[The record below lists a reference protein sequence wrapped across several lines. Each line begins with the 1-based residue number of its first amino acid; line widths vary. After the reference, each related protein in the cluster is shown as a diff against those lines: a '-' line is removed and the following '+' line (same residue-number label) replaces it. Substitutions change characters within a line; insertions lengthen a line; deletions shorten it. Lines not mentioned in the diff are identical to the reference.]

1 MDFLNFV
8 IGLSEKTGRKIP
20 EVDNPKLYT
29 MKGLIAYLAR

>member
-8 IGLSEKTGRKIP
+8 IGLSEKIGRRIP